1 MFIRDPNFKQ
11 NPKNTEFHEF
21 VRVETIVVFR
31 RSLVRK
37 LTIYGNELRRL
48 ALR

>member
-1 MFIRDPNFKQ
+1 MCVNVLF
-11 NPKNTEFHEF
+11 
-21 VRVETIVVFR
+21 RVTMDRYHDLFMVVVFR

-37 LTIYGNELRRL
+37 LTIDGNELRRL